1 MQRGRLLDVA
11 VADQP
16 APGFLCQI
24 SGILRPGP
32 TSAEEAQQFGL
43 VFAHESIDVVIARWR
58 RLCRQPFGHG
68 FRHAGDLC
76 RWLVSTL
83 TVPSLRRPCP
93 LFFLPTLKDVKSS
106 EERSEGKEWV
116 GPFI

>member
-83 TVPSLRRPCP
+83 TVTSRRSP
-93 LFFLPTLKDVKSS
+93 SS
-106 EERSEGKEWV
+106 EERGGGEECVRQCRYWWGWYT
-116 GPFI
+116 

>member
-32 TSAEEAQQFGL
+32 TSAEEAQQIGL
-43 VFAHESIDVVIARWR
+43 VFAHESIDVVIARWL
-58 RLCRQPFGHG
+58 RLCRHTFGHV
-68 FRHAGDLC
+68 FRPAGDLC
-76 RWLVSTL
+76 PLLVSTL
-83 TVPSLRRPCP
+83 LVTSPQPPLH
-93 LFFLPTLKDVKSS
+93 LFFLYSNST
-106 EERSEGKEWV
+106 
-116 GPFI
+116 